1 MAGKQ
6 QPRHVCAWLALG
18 LWFSLACLQPAWATD
33 GAPLIDPAPRLA
45 TLEKAIS
52 GLEDIAAKYSLK
64 QAEINLLASSARQQE
79 AKALADLQSAIES
92 LPRLSGK
99 TNLKE
104 AEQALAR
111 VRSETGALLKALSV
125 WKSQVDRARQTQD
138 QACADAQKL
147 GQVPKPSQEQI
158 SGWVARADSSLTNA
172 TQGLRLYRIELT
184 SVRDALVPA
193 KVMLAAQLARLE
205 AFLAQGPK
213 YQAAYDS
220 QASHIAALRAAGQD
234 LAKAKSMLAQLM
246 ALRPARPASTDSMRQ
261 ELDKLKGMPGAAS
274 LIPRIDAALA
284 KLDKAALPQSLPEVG
299 DLSPRAMELIGQ
311 AGQLDS
317 AAVALNLTRAR
328 RVAQGS
334 RTAVSKAQA
343 ALDESSS
350 PLAGFGSLSRGRS
363 CLESLRQA
371 KGGPP
376 DQALY
381 KIGLL
386 QSSLEEEERRE
397 HLFQVRL
404 QENQQRRRDLR
415 RMAGDAEHKASTYL
429 SLADEL
435 DRQLGPV
442 DPEPTIQAIEQDL
455 AALKQHVADLGE
467 SSQRLSQAMAGARQ
481 QGRDICQKAARAT
494 AAPRPAA
501 AEVKAWHTQAQ
512 SGLQQLRQDIEAA
525 RRGLQVQAGFISGQ
539 TAKLSADK
547 DRLAATKDKML
558 IWLRAQADLQSQ
570 LTQARDMVKAAAEM
584 WTKHQREDL
593 ELGGLRLQ
601 ASVALGKIYGGV
613 SELAADQQSA
623 ASLRRL
629 EAIKRRASA
638 LARRYQQTTK
648 PVAIPKPVDSLR
660 AQYFLRKLG
669 QTMADTVSS
678 ISRAKEIMD
687 KASGAPARADKA
699 REASVRQ
706 RSEANGVLAEADKC
720 LAALA
725 NPAVVDG
732 PALAKAGKA
741 IADCDYPLA
750 QSLLGGLAPGPE
762 QGRLSRQLA
771 ADLALET
778 ELRGMVDTARAQYK
792 DCRLNPALATLTQ
805 ALAKAKCPSHR
816 QSLTK
821 KIELARKRGQYEQT
835 TLDLFAKANTL
846 YKNGNYKEA
855 KALLEKAKAH
865 TSCQRFRDSL
875 DKKIAMVNQ
884 KAEDISIVDD
894 GQNGDNRRQTSPCA
908 GFAQQM
914 QAQAEQVRQAW
925 RHWGAL
931 KQAGQPE
938 SVTGPAACQVAE
950 AIQRFEAL
958 RKKSRSARC
967 RDAAN
972 YSRPNGAPSWP
983 GAACGAWKR
992 SQGQTQQ
999 NDRRRQTNCGPYQAQ
1014 KDQVAARQKQL
1025 IERYKELER
1034 TRAPA
1039 AQKRTVACAVLDQ
1052 GNQIHHIMTEA
1063 INKGCNVGGHSVWL
1077 PRTLKQACGQGSRR
1091 DSDRQECKQYGNQ
1104 MNSTAQAIMKVLGQM
1119 QQLSSASG
1127 DNRAAL
1133 ERLACQLVEKTNQM
1147 KRVTDQAKAAGCPV
1161 TVQVKPEM
1169 FAGFTRLCPG
1179 R

>member
-6 QPRHVCAWLALG
+6 QPRHICAWLALG

-64 QAEINLLASSARQQE
+64 QAEIDLLASSARQQE

-158 SGWVARADSSLTNA
+158 SGWVARADSGLTNA

-184 SVRDALVPA
+184 SVRDALLPA

-328 RVAQGS
+328 GVAQGS

-467 SSQRLSQAMAGARQ
+467 SSQTLSQAMAGARQ

-525 RRGLQVQAGFISGQ
+525 RRGLQVQPGFISGQ

-593 ELGGLRLQ
+593 ELEGLRLQ

-687 KASGAPARADKA
+687 KASGAAARADKA

-750 QSLLGGLAPGPE
+750 QSLLDGLAPGPE
-762 QGRLSRQLA
+762 RDRLSRQLA
-771 ADLALET
+771 DGLALET
-778 ELRGMVDTARAQYK
+778 ELRGMVETARAQYK

-805 ALAKAKCPSHR
+805 ALDKAKCPSHR

-855 KALLEKAKAH
+855 KALLVKAKAH
-865 TSCQRFRDSL
+865 TSCQRFRESL
-875 DKKIAMVNQ
+875 GKKIAMVNR
-884 KAEDISIVDD
+884 KAEDVRIVDD

-908 GFAQQM
+908 KYVERLKV
-914 QAQAEQVRQAW
+914 QATE
-925 RHWGAL
+925 
-931 KQAGQPE
+931 
-938 SVTGPAACQVAE
+938 
-950 AIQRFEAL
+950 IQRGIQ
-958 RKKSRSARC
+958 RYSSARQSSTGNL
-967 RDAAN
+967 RDALGPIACEVVQA
-972 YSRPNGAPSWP
+972 SGAFGQIQQQARNAGCLEVNQIQNPA
-983 GAACGAWKR
+983 GGMGTAAIDLDCHRWKQ
-992 SQGQTQQ
+992 SHG
-999 NDRRRQTNCGPYQAQ
+999 DRRQTNCGPYQAQ

-1052 GNQIHHIMTEA
+1052 GNQIHRIMTEA

-1077 PRTLKQACGQGSRR
+1077 PRTLKQACGQDSLQ

-1104 MNSTAQAIMKVLGQM
+1104 MNSTAQAMMKVLSQM

-1133 ERLACQLVEKTNQM
+1133 ERLACQLVDKINQM

-1161 TVQVKPEM
+1161 NVQVKTEM
-1169 FAGFTRLCPG
+1169 LASFARLCPG